1 MPISPSAELIP
12 LQSLSQG
19 DRQVFWQLWL
29 PYEDCLQKNCLIWM
43 NGNVEDAED
52 AFSQITLKAWDQL
65 FLHADRVTHLRAW
78 LMRFTYNFCMDIHR
92 ANKRKAI
99 TVETI
104 EEFSEANIVAD
115 SLELSLLG
123 DELEIRIRL
132 AIQELPTRLSLPFLM
147 RFEEEMSYGDI
158 AKKLDISKDNAYK
171 RISQARVILKIQI
184 SAYLSGEQDFASLE
198 ISLRSIKNGQPMET
212 DLKPALSASFS
223 LKVLT
228 ECLYCQSIHIRKNG
242 KKKGKQ
248 NYHCKKCDHQFIHS
262 HSVRGYSSE
271 IKEHCLNLYFEGM
284 SYRAI
289 ERETGVSHNTVI
301 NWVKEKKFITKN

>member
-1 MPISPSAELIP
+1 MARRLVPISSSAEL
-12 LQSLSQG
+12 LLVKSLSQG

-43 NGNVEDAED
+43 NGNMEDAED
-52 AFSQITLKAWDQL
+52 AFSQATLKAWDQL

-92 ANKRKAI
+92 AKNRQAI
-99 TVETI
+99 AVESI

-132 AIQELPTRLSLPFLM
+132 AINALPMRLRSPFLM
-147 RFEEEMSYGDI
+147 RFEEEMSYTDI
-158 AKKLDISKDNAYK
+158 AKKLGLSTDNAYK
-171 RISQARVILKIQI
+171 RISQARAILQPQVNT
-184 SAYLSGEQDFASLE
+184 YLLEENDSTFLE
-198 ISLRSIKNGQPMET
+198 IKSNQ
-212 DLKPALSASFS
+212 DL
-223 LKVLT
+223 
-228 ECLYCQSIHIRKNG
+228 ECLYCKSIYVCKNG
-242 KKKGKQ
+242 QKRGKQ
-248 NYHCKKCDHQFIHS
+248 NYYCKNCDRQFIHS
-262 HSVRGYSSE
+262 HSVKGYSSE
-271 IKEHCLNLYFEGM
+271 MKERCLNLYFGGM

-301 NWVKEKKFITKN
+301 NWVKQHND

>member
-1 MPISPSAELIP
+1 
-12 LQSLSQG
+12 
-19 DRQVFWQLWL
+19 
-29 PYEDCLQKNCLIWM
+29 M

-65 FLHADRVTHLRAW
+65 FIHADRVTHLRAW

-158 AKKLDISKDNAYK
+158 ATKLDISKDNAYK

-198 ISLRSIKNGQPMET
+198 ISLRSIKNEKPMET
-212 DLKPALSASFS
+212 DLKPSLSANFS
-223 LKVLT
+223 SEILT

-248 NYHCKKCDHQFIHS
+248 NYHCKKCDRQFIHS

-271 IKEHCLNLYFEGM
+271 IKEHCLNLYFGGM
-284 SYRAI
+284 SYRAL
-289 ERETGVSHNTVI
+289 ERETAVSHNTVI
-301 NWVKEKKFITKN
+301 NWVKEKIL